1 MSDLSVTASQVLAGS
16 DAEYYDG
23 IAGETVTAGQ
33 TIYLSTSDN
42 LLYKAD
48 ADSLSKADVKGV
60 ALHGASASQPLRVQT
75 KGTVTIGAAA
85 SIAVGTV
92 FWLSQAAGG
101 ISPFVDLDAGG
112 MYGTYLG
119 VGNSSNGIVLGIHA
133 SGLLLAAFDSS
144 P

>member
-1 MSDLSVTASQVLAGS
+1 MADLSVTASQVVAGS

-23 IAGETVTAGQ
+23 SSGETITAGQ
-33 TIYLSTSDN
+33 VCYISTTDN
-42 LLYKAD
+42 LIYKAD
-48 ADSLSKADVKGV
+48 ADSQSRADVKGI
-60 ALHGASASQPLRVQT
+60 ALHGASASQPLRLQT
-75 KGTVTIGAAA
+75 KGTITIGAAA

-92 FWLSQAAGG
+92 FWLSQTAGG
-101 ISPFVDLDAGG
+101 IAPFVDLDAGA

-133 SGLLLAAFDSS
+133 SGQVLAAFDSS